1 MAAAALSTL
10 LGAPGGSPGDEAFLS
25 TNQPPS
31 SGAGHHSGHP
41 GVRVSKGLPPSAP
54 APPAMS
60 PWGSWLICTEP
71 PRGGHSVSM
80 AVKLDFTVGA
90 CVPGR
95 GRGPHR
101 QEMVLAG
108 ALRPACRDRP
118 PARQA
123 PLAEGSLS
131 PTLGGQDRFGGASS
145 CFPGDE
151 ASRLRSGTH
160 LVSPAVLTAVGLRT
174 EVTVCV
180 TSAWSPAP
188 HACF

>member
-41 GVRVSKGLPPSAP
+41 GVRVSEGLPPSAP

-71 PRGGHSVSM
+71 PRGGHSVSV
-80 AVKLDFTVGA
+80 AIKLDFTVGA
-90 CVPGR
+90 CVPGQ

-108 ALRPACRDRP
+108 ALRPACQDRP
-118 PARQA
+118 SARQA
-123 PLAEGSLS
+123 PLAEVSLS
-131 PTLGGQDRFGGASS
+131 PTLGGQGRFGGASS

-151 ASRLRSGTH
+151 ASCLWSGTH

-174 EVTVCV
+174 EVTV
-180 TSAWSPAP
+180 
-188 HACF
+188 